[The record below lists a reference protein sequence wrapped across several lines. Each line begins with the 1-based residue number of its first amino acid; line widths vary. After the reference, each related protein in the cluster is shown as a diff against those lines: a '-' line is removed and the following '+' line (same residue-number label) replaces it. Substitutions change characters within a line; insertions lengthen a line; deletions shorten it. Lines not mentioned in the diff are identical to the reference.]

1 MAATGT
7 PTPNLGLRRAQ
18 GTDPASVDDIN
29 YNSELLDTKLG
40 AVGGTSVQGQI
51 DALSASTAQTFG
63 NVQDGLAIV
72 SNGNTHVAIPAGY
85 WVYVKGHG
93 TLSEGLYKNT
103 SGATIAANATL
114 STSNL
119 TADPD
124 GGLNSVYDALNSK
137 FRPSEIQSINNID
150 GLKTYLLNMFNSIGD
165 RECIAVCFQSQFEDN
180 NFIAYGVY
188 HGLLYRSLTG
198 YFTCTVSDNNGNMTV
213 ISYSNGQNWTFESF
227 KSLNSKVRTDVVTTR
242 DGNAVFLDVNS
253 GFLSSGKIT
262 CTLIDKQLTLC
273 VEGISTKNTAD
284 WIGQLWQEYRP
295 GSNADYYFTYYLGNE
310 IKRGYVNSN
319 GYIYFEA
326 LNTTDMINAT
336 IVVNVP

>member
-40 AVGGTSVQGQI
+40 AVGATSVQGQI

-124 GGLNSVYDALNSK
+124 GGLNSVYAALNSK
-137 FRPSEIQSINNID
+137 FAASTMTVHTNKTATLAKSGRVVNAFIPGISSVSMTSWQSIEVGTIPAGFEAISNSVYTVLPIQLGTTYIPVFYRVD
-150 GLKTYLLNMFNSIGD
+150 GNKIYLEN
-165 RECIAVCFQSQFEDN
+165 QS
-180 NFIAYGVY
+180 
-188 HGLLYRSLTG
+188 
-198 YFTCTVSDNNGNMTV
+198 GNT
-213 ISYSNGQNWTFESF
+213 
-227 KSLNSKVRTDVVTTR
+227 VTT
-242 DGNAVFLDVNS
+242 GTIMAMM
-253 GFLSSGKIT
+253 
-262 CTLIDKQLTLC
+262 LT
-273 VEGISTKNTAD
+273 
-284 WIGQLWQEYRP
+284 WIAE
-295 GSNADYYFTYYLGNE
+295 S
-310 IKRGYVNSN
+310 
-319 GYIYFEA
+319 
-326 LNTTDMINAT
+326 
-336 IVVNVP
+336 

>member
-40 AVGGTSVQGQI
+40 AVGATSVQGQI

-124 GGLNSVYDALNSK
+124 GGLNSVYNTLNSNLANRVYYEK
-137 FRPSEIQSINNID
+137 FELQNNAS
-150 GLKTYLLNMFNSIGD
+150 KTIKYQMYSMTIISTGRD
-165 RECIAVCFQSQFEDN
+165 TT
-180 NFIAYGVY
+180 AYGTLAYVTR
-188 HGLLYRSLTG
+188 GG
-198 YFTCTVSDNNGNMTV
+198 VNVIVSQSH
-213 ISYSNGQNWTFESF
+213 ISYSMNGDTLTITNTEGYPIHVAVVD
-227 KSLNSKVRTDVVTTR
+227 LNKVSAPVV
-242 DGNAVFLDVNS
+242 
-253 GFLSSGKIT
+253 
-262 CTLIDKQLTLC
+262 
-273 VEGISTKNTAD
+273 IS
-284 WIGQLWQEYRP
+284 
-295 GSNADYYFTYYLGNE
+295 
-310 IKRGYVNSN
+310 
-319 GYIYFEA
+319 
-326 LNTTDMINAT
+326 
-336 IVVNVP
+336 

>member
-7 PTPNLGLRRAQ
+7 PTPNIGLRRAQ

-40 AVGGTSVQGQI
+40 AVGNTSVQEQI
-51 DALSASTAQTFG
+51 NALSASTAQTFG

-137 FRPSEIQSINNID
+137 FGALKFLVSSVTGNGSKTITIGNDTRCEITIIGGSVNVLDKVIVNCSGTGTVNFKQTENTSAITVTSDIN
-150 GLKTYLLNMFNSIGD
+150 
-165 RECIAVCFQSQFEDN
+165 
-180 NFIAYGVY
+180 
-188 HGLLYRSLTG
+188 SLTITNTNG
-198 YFTCTVSDNNGNMTV
+198 ITSGLYIFVYVGTVTV
-213 ISYSNGQNWTFESF
+213 
-227 KSLNSKVRTDVVTTR
+227 
-242 DGNAVFLDVNS
+242 
-253 GFLSSGKIT
+253 
-262 CTLIDKQLTLC
+262 
-273 VEGISTKNTAD
+273 
-284 WIGQLWQEYRP
+284 
-295 GSNADYYFTYYLGNE
+295 
-310 IKRGYVNSN
+310 
-319 GYIYFEA
+319 
-326 LNTTDMINAT
+326 
-336 IVVNVP
+336 

>member
-40 AVGGTSVQGQI
+40 AVGATSVQGQI

-124 GGLNSVYDALNSK
+124 GGLNSVYAALNNKLINTAGTIVPNTTYVENDSIICVRNGNIVIVSGIFK
-137 FRPSEIQSINNID
+137 AKTDIPALTELFEVSFTSNNRYNISLDTVDNKNFFAYLNGTKITTQTATIPSGTWCYLNF
-150 GLKTYLLNMFNSIGD
+150 TYL
-165 RECIAVCFQSQFEDN
+165 
-180 NFIAYGVY
+180 
-188 HGLLYRSLTG
+188 
-198 YFTCTVSDNNGNMTV
+198 
-213 ISYSNGQNWTFESF
+213 
-227 KSLNSKVRTDVVTTR
+227 KS
-242 DGNAVFLDVNS
+242 
-253 GFLSSGKIT
+253 
-262 CTLIDKQLTLC
+262 
-273 VEGISTKNTAD
+273 
-284 WIGQLWQEYRP
+284 
-295 GSNADYYFTYYLGNE
+295 GS
-310 IKRGYVNSN
+310 
-319 GYIYFEA
+319 
-326 LNTTDMINAT
+326 
-336 IVVNVP
+336 

>member
-7 PTPNLGLRRAQ
+7 PTPNIGLRRAQ

-124 GGLNSVYDALNSK
+124 GGLNSVYNALNSK
-137 FRPSEIQSINNID
+137 TAVTLSPVSGVTITNN
-150 GLKTYLLNMFNSIGD
+150 
-165 RECIAVCFQSQFEDN
+165 
-180 NFIAYGVY
+180 GVY
-188 HGLLYRSLTG
+188 K
-198 YFTCTVSDNNGNMTV
+198 NGN
-213 ISYSNGQNWTFESF
+213 
-227 KSLNSKVRTDVVTTR
+227 VVC
-242 DGNAVFLDVNS
+242 GSV
-253 GFLSSGKIT
+253 
-262 CTLIDKQLTLC
+262 QLTLSSSVPAYGDIATGFNVAAGNNN
-273 VEGISTKNTAD
+273 VEVQIYNDSKRFTAYIHGGVLSARNISIDSGT
-284 WIGQLWQEYRP
+284 
-295 GSNADYYFTYYLGNE
+295 YFFSVSY
-310 IKRGYVNSN
+310 IVN
-319 GYIYFEA
+319 
-326 LNTTDMINAT
+326 
-336 IVVNVP
+336 

>member
-40 AVGGTSVQGQI
+40 AVGATSVQGQI

-124 GGLNSVYDALNSK
+124 GGLNSVYSALNSK
-137 FRPSEIQSINNID
+137 LGNAHIYSRQDNTTSYTFTLDPFTENKYKAGLLIQHDAWNPSIYIVSMRGGATPTDIFAYPVFTRTGSLTITSISVTNKV
-150 GLKTYLLNMFNSIGD
+150 LSVTYSTT
-165 RECIAVCFQSQFEDN
+165 
-180 NFIAYGVY
+180 AYG
-188 HGLLYRSLTG
+188 G
-198 YFTCTVSDNNGNMTV
+198 
-213 ISYSNGQNWTFESF
+213 
-227 KSLNSKVRTDVVTTR
+227 
-242 DGNAVFLDVNS
+242 
-253 GFLSSGKIT
+253 
-262 CTLIDKQLTLC
+262 CTL
-273 VEGISTKNTAD
+273 
-284 WIGQLWQEYRP
+284 LWF
-295 GSNADYYFTYYLGNE
+295 N
-310 IKRGYVNSN
+310 
-319 GYIYFEA
+319 
-326 LNTTDMINAT
+326 
-336 IVVNVP
+336 

>member
-40 AVGGTSVQGQI
+40 AVGATSVQGQI

-93 TLSEGLYKNT
+93 TLSEGLYKNN

-124 GGLNSVYDALNSK
+124 GGLNSVYNALNSK
-137 FRPSEIQSINNID
+137 ITVLENKTRYGQGLSGEITTS
-150 GLKTYLLNMFNSIGD
+150 LEY
-165 RECIAVCFQSQFEDN
+165 
-180 NFIAYGVY
+180 
-188 HGLLYRSLTG
+188 LTG
-198 YFTCTVSDNNGNMTV
+198 QLELPAGIYIIFANLGLQSYKAVKEIRIYSSTDDFTTSNLEMF
-213 ISYSNGQNWTFESF
+213 SYGSF
-227 KSLNSKVRTDVVTTR
+227 TIFFT
-242 DGNAVFLDVNS
+242 
-253 GFLSSGKIT
+253 KIT
-262 CTLIDKQLTLC
+262 ETTKFKVQASS
-273 VEGISTKNTAD
+273 VESGSSIVGDSRISRISA
-284 WIGQLWQEYRP
+284 
-295 GSNADYYFTYYLGNE
+295 
-310 IKRGYVNSN
+310 IKVS
-319 GYIYFEA
+319 
-326 LNTTDMINAT
+326 
-336 IVVNVP
+336 

>member
-7 PTPNLGLRRAQ
+7 PTPNIGLRRAQ

-40 AVGGTSVQGQI
+40 AVGNTSVQEQI
-51 DALSASTAQTFG
+51 NALSASTAQTFG

-124 GGLNSVYDALNSK
+124 GGLNSVYDALNHQIKKASDWTRK
-137 FRPSEIQSINNID
+137 VQDAGNVGTD
-150 GLKTYLLNMFNSIGD
+150 WTY
-165 RECIAVCFQSQFEDN
+165 
-180 NFIAYGVY
+180 
-188 HGLLYRSLTG
+188 T
-198 YFTCTVSDNNGNMTV
+198 
-213 ISYSNGQNWTFESF
+213 
-227 KSLNSKVRTDVVTTR
+227 
-242 DGNAVFLDVNS
+242 
-253 GFLSSGKIT
+253 
-262 CTLIDKQLTLC
+262 
-273 VEGISTKNTAD
+273 GISFSITAFSGVKVEQMYNNAAPQG
-284 WIGQLWQEYRP
+284 IIISRSNSSTEVEAVIESSVGSLSLHAILKP
-295 GSNADYYFTYYLGNE
+295 GTYYVWGKANNNN
-310 IKRGYVNSN
+310 V
-319 GYIYFEA
+319 
-326 LNTTDMINAT
+326 LNTFLVDTVELIPT
-336 IVVNVP
+336 T